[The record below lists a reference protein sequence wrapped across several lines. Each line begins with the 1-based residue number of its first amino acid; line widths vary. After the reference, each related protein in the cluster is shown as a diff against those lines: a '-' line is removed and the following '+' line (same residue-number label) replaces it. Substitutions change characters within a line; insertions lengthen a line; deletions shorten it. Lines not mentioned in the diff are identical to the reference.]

1 MVRKM
6 LKEYDYIVVGAGSAG
21 CVLASELSKD
31 HNTKVLVV
39 EAGRRDWS
47 PMIHMPAGIQ
57 SLIEGTKH
65 NWAFKTVPQKHLH
78 NRRMFIPQGKAIGGT
93 SSINGMIY
101 IRGSR
106 QDYDKWAAEGNTG
119 WSYRD
124 VLPVFK
130 RLEANTRLHDE
141 YHGNNGPLNV
151 TDFTYLNPLT
161 ATFLQACD
169 EIGIPR
175 NKDFNG
181 SSQHGA
187 GHFQYTV
194 KNGRRMS
201 SARAFLHPA
210 RKNNPNLDVYAN
222 TLVSRIVIE
231 NGRAVGIELIGDD
244 KRATVIRAKREV
256 IVSSGAFNSPKLLLL
271 SGIGPAAELK
281 QAGVKVVH
289 DLPGVGKGL
298 QDHLDAA
305 AIWHASTNLT
315 YDNAGKFPYKYIHG
329 ARYLMF
335 RSGPVTSSGCE
346 AVAYTKSEAG
356 LEEPDISVHFLPA
369 WVIDHGFT
377 KLPGNGITLHNNNMR
392 PLSRGEV
399 KLASS
404 NPLDAP
410 LIDPNFMSD
419 PVDVKKMIACVKI
432 GREIMESKTFR
443 PYVTRPYAPLA
454 DVKTD
459 EQIIEFVRQTAETD
473 YHPVGSCRMGVDEM
487 ATVDPRLRVRGLEGL
502 RVVDSSIMPHLIGG
516 NTNAASIMIGAKGSN
531 MILEDNGGTNI
542 VQDNTVR
549 WPAHG
554 AA

>member
-1 MVRKM
+1 MR
-6 LKEYDYIVVGAGSAG
+6 KEYDYIIVGAGSAG

-31 HNTKVLVV
+31 SNNRVLIV

-57 SLIEGTKH
+57 SLIEGTTY
-65 NWAFKTVPQKHLH
+65 NWAFRTVPQKHLH
-78 NRRMFIPQGKAIGGT
+78 NRKMFTPQGKAIGGT

-106 QDYDKWAAEGNTG
+106 QDYDKWAAEGCTG
-119 WSYRD
+119 WSYED
-124 VLPVFK
+124 ILPVFK
-130 RLEANTRLHDE
+130 RLEANTRIRNE

-161 ATFLQACD
+161 ETFLEACD

-175 NKDFNG
+175 NSDFNG
-181 SSQHGA
+181 ASQYGY

-194 KNGRRMS
+194 KDGRRMS

-210 RKNNPNLDVYAN
+210 RKSRTTLDVYAN
-222 TLVSRIVIE
+222 TLVSRIVVE
-231 NGRAVGIELIGDD
+231 GGRAVGIELIGNDNRVMTV
-244 KRATVIRAKREV
+244 RATREV

-271 SGIGPAAELK
+271 SGIGPANELK
-281 QAGVKVVH
+281 QAGVPVVH

-305 AIWHASTNLT
+305 AIWYASTKLT
-315 YDNAGKFPYKYIHG
+315 YDDAARFPYKYIHG
-329 ARYLMF
+329 ARYLLF

-346 AVAYTKSEAG
+346 AVAYTKSEPG
-356 LEEPDISVHFLPA
+356 LDEPDISVHFLPA

-392 PLSRGEV
+392 PVSRGEV
-399 KLASS
+399 RLASA
-404 NPLDAP
+404 NPVDAP
-410 LIDPNFMSD
+410 LIDPNFMAD
-419 PVDVKKMIACVKI
+419 PVDVKKMIECVKI
-432 GREIMESKTFR
+432 GRKIMESKAFR
-443 PYVTRPYAPLA
+443 PYVSRPYAPLA

-473 YHPVGSCRMGVDEM
+473 YHPVGSCRMGVDDL
-487 ATVDPRLRVRGLEGL
+487 ATVDPRLRVRGLDGL

-516 NTNAASIMIGAKGSN
+516 NTNAASIVIGAKGSD
-531 MILEDNGGTNI
+531 MIIEDNGGAGKTSQRLRN
-542 VQDNTVR
+542 VVPL
-549 WPAHG
+549 PAQG
-554 AA
+554 VA

>member
-1 MVRKM
+1 MR
-6 LKEYDYIVVGAGSAG
+6 KEYDYIIVGAGSAG
-21 CVLASELSKD
+21 CVLANELSAERS
-31 HNTKVLVV
+31 HRVLIV

-57 SLIEGTKH
+57 SLIEGTAH
-65 NWAFKTVPQKHLH
+65 NWAFHTVPQKHLN

-106 QDYDKWAAEGNTG
+106 QDYEKWAADGCEG
-119 WSYRD
+119 WSYDD

-130 RLEANTRLHDE
+130 RLESNTRLHDA
-141 YHGNNGPLNV
+141 YHGSDGPLNV
-151 TDFTYLNPLT
+151 TDFGYLNPLT
-161 ATFLQACD
+161 ATFLEACD
-169 EIGIPR
+169 ELGIPR
-175 NKDFNG
+175 NDDFNG
-181 SSQHGA
+181 KTQYGA

-194 KNGRRMS
+194 KDGRRMS

-210 RKNNPNLDVYAN
+210 RRSRANLDVYAN
-222 TLVSRIVIE
+222 TLVSRIVVE
-231 NGRAVGIELIGDD
+231 NGRAIGIEIVGDD
-244 KRATVIRAKREV
+244 KRVMTIRAAREV

-271 SGIGPAAELK
+271 SGIGPADELR
-281 QAGVKVVH
+281 QVGVPVVH

-305 AIWHASTNLT
+305 AIWHASTKLT
-315 YDNAGKFPYKYIHG
+315 YDDAARFPNRYIHG
-329 ARYLMF
+329 ARYLLF

-369 WVIDHGFT
+369 WVINHGFT

-399 KLASS
+399 RLASS

-410 LIDPNFMSD
+410 LIDPNFMAD
-419 PVDVKKMIACVKI
+419 PVDVEKMIGCVRI
-432 GREIMESKTFR
+432 GRDIMESKAFR
-443 PYVTRPYAPLA
+443 PYVSRPYAPLA
-454 DVKTD
+454 DVRTD
-459 EQIIEFVRQTAETD
+459 RQIIEFVRQTAETD
-473 YHPVGSCRMGVDEM
+473 YHPVGSCRMGVDGL
-487 ATVDPRLRVRGLEGL
+487 ATVDPRLKVRGLDGL

-516 NTNAASIMIGAKGSN
+516 NTNSASIMIGAKGSD
-531 MILEDNGGTNI
+531 MILKDNGAGRT
-542 VQDNTVR
+542 QR
-549 WPAHG
+549 RQG
-554 AA
+554 AAA